1 MAAGGNGKKEI
12 QDEDITGELG
22 EFLKERK
29 TRNAKAGK
37 KICTDRECIRT
48 L

>member
-1 MAAGGNGKKEI
+1 MDQVVAAAGNGKKEI

-29 TRNAKAGK
+29 TRNAKAGGK
-37 KICTDRECIRT
+37 KDMYRS
-48 L
+48 